1 MSKVSY
7 LAQIGQVAPGI
18 GQAPPP
24 CPHYWDANGRCAAC
38 EQKMPSSTSF
48 YAYHLA
54 YPLMMWSGKVRR
66 FVKAV
71 EPFAVLAVAIKVVFF
86 L

>member
-38 EQKMPSSTSF
+38 DQKMPSGVTP
-48 YAYHLA
+48 AA
-54 YPLMMWSGKVRR
+54 PPRR
-66 FVKAV
+66 VVV
-71 EPFAVLAVAIKVVFF
+71 EEDGFKFTIEGEDA
-86 L
+86 